1 MQSYTKGQSIIE
13 LILAIG
19 LASVFLPALLT
30 GLVSSREGYAQ
41 QNQRLDAAY
50 LLREAE
56 EAVRVV
62 RENSW
67 SQIANN
73 GTYHPVISGNTW
85 SLAGNA
91 ESVSGFTR
99 SIVISDV
106 YRDAGGSISSSGNID
121 PSTKKT
127 VLTVSWDGP
136 ILSSVS
142 STAYLTRYVKNAVF
156 AQTTEADFNPGT
168 KVGVE
173 VANTSGGEI
182 VLGAV
187 GYGDWCKPN
196 LTIAAID
203 LPKSGV
209 ANAITA
215 IEGRVFA
222 GTGENASGVSFADVT
237 ISNTNPPAAAVSGT
251 FDGFKTNGVFG
262 EANYAYLATDNN
274 SKEIEIIN
282 ISQVPYTE
290 AGYFNAP
297 GIGNGNSI
305 FV

>member
-1 MQSYTKGQSIIE
+1 MRVDTTGSKKGQSIIE

-19 LASVFLPALLT
+19 LASVFLPALLM

-41 QNQRLDAAY
+41 QNQRLDATH

-85 SLAGNA
+85 SLASNA

-106 YRDAGGSISSSGNID
+106 YRDASGSISSSGNIA

-127 VLTVSWDGP
+127 VVTVSWSGP

-142 STAYLTRYVKNAVF
+142 STAYLTRHLKNAAF
-156 AQTTEADFNPGT
+156 
-168 KVGVE
+168 
-173 VANTSGGEI
+173 I
-182 VLGAV
+182 
-187 GYGDWCKPN
+187 
-196 LTIAAID
+196 
-203 LPKSGV
+203 
-209 ANAITA
+209 
-215 IEGRVFA
+215 
-222 GTGENASGVSFADVT
+222 
-237 ISNTNPPAAAVSGT
+237 
-251 FDGFKTNGVFG
+251 
-262 EANYAYLATDNN
+262 
-274 SKEIEIIN
+274 
-282 ISQVPYTE
+282 
-290 AGYFNAP
+290 
-297 GIGNGNSI
+297 
-305 FV
+305 